1 MFWREVTIPM
11 AEFSAISSPILHEIQ
26 YAAALEILR
35 SLLAQHLIDQDNA
48 RRAAVALAEIFGV
61 LRRSI

>member
-1 MFWREVTIPM
+1 MTDVKINPV
-11 AEFSAISSPILHEIQ
+11 PVQHEIQ

-35 SLLAQHLIDQDNA
+35 SLLAQHLIDQANA
-48 RRAAVALAEIFGV
+48 NRAAVALAEIFGV

>member
-1 MFWREVTIPM
+1 MTDVKINPV
-11 AEFSAISSPILHEIQ
+11 PVQHEIQ

-35 SLLAQHLIDQDNA
+35 SLLAQRLIDQANA

>member
-1 MFWREVTIPM
+1 MTDVKINPV
-11 AEFSAISSPILHEIQ
+11 PVQHEIQ

-35 SLLAQHLIDQDNA
+35 SLLAQNLIDQANA
-48 RRAAVALAEIFGV
+48 NRAAVALAEIFGV

>member
-1 MFWREVTIPM
+1 MTDVKL
-11 AEFSAISSPILHEIQ
+11 SPALIQHEIQ

-35 SLLAQHLIDQDNA
+35 SLLAQNLIDHLNA
-48 RRAAVALAEIFGV
+48 QRAAVALAETFGV

>member
-1 MFWREVTIPM
+1 MTNGNT
-11 AEFSAISSPILHEIQ
+11 ASALIQHEIQ
-26 YAAALEILR
+26 YAAALEILHN
-35 SLLAQHLIDQDNA
+35 LLAQHLIDQANA

>member
-1 MFWREVTIPM
+1 MTDVKMNPVLIQN
-11 AEFSAISSPILHEIQ
+11 EIQ

-35 SLLAQHLIDQDNA
+35 GLLAQHLIDQTNA
-48 RRAAVALAEIFGV
+48 RRAAVALAKIFDV

>member
-1 MFWREVTIPM
+1 MPDTTC
-11 AEFSAISSPILHEIQ
+11 ILREIQ
-26 YAAALEILR
+26 YAAALEILH
-35 SLLAQHLIDQDNA
+35 SLLAQDLIDQANA